1 MDLDDLK
8 SRLASLMAD
17 VDYSRE
23 RTRYAAGDA
32 NSAEEYLSEVEEAVS
47 NARSNADN
55 ASGCASHAEE
65 RLDAMHSEL
74 DDLICELDDLGT
86 GEAGELQEA
95 AEEVLHYA
103 GLWRPHP
110 GVEDTIERLGELR
123 DRLRNNLGNAD
134 AFAPALCPECGL
146 RLMLSQEQIRE
157 GEIYIC
163 PTCESP
169 LSISQPVE
177 I

>member
-8 SRLASLMAD
+8 SRLESLMAD

-23 RTRYAAGDA
+23 RTSYAAGDA
-32 NSAEEYLSEVEEAVS
+32 SSAEEYISGVEEAVS
-47 NARSNADN
+47 NARSSADN
-55 ASGCASHAEE
+55 ASGHASDAEE
-65 RLDAMHSEL
+65 RLDTMHSEL
-74 DDLICELDDLGT
+74 DDLICELDDLNT
-86 GEAGELQEA
+86 GEASELQRA

-103 GLWRPHP
+103 GLWRPDP
-110 GVEDTIERLGELR
+110 GVEDTFERLRELR
-123 DRLRNNLGNAD
+123 DRLRNNLGDAD

-146 RLMLSQEQIRE
+146 NLMLLQEQIRW

-177 I
+177 V

>member
-17 VDYSRE
+17 VDYSRD
-23 RTRYAAGDA
+23 RTSDAAGDA
-32 NSAEEYLSEVEEAVS
+32 SSAREYLSEVEEVMS
-47 NARSNADN
+47 NARSSASN
-55 ASGCASHAEE
+55 ASDYASAAED
-65 RLDAMHSEL
+65 RLDAMRTEL
-74 DDLICELDDLGT
+74 DDLICELDDLNT

-103 GLWRPHP
+103 GLWIPCP
-110 GVEDTIERLGELR
+110 EVEDTIERLRELR
-123 DRLRNNLGNAD
+123 RRLRNNLGDAD
-134 AFAPALCPECGL
+134 VFVPALCPDCGF

-157 GEIYIC
+157 GEIYVC
-163 PTCESP
+163 PSCESP

-177 I
+177 V